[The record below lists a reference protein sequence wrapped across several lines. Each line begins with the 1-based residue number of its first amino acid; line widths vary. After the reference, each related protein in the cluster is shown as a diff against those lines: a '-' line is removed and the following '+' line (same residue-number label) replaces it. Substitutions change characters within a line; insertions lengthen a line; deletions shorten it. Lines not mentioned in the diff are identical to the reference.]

1 LNKSVQTGN
10 FYTQT
15 LVTYD
20 RSGDAKLITS
30 CKNRIKHC
38 WTNINSITKMATKID
53 NKRCWTLKSFTKT
66 NTVSYKQRSK
76 TTG

>member
-20 RSGDAKLITS
+20 TSEDAKLITKLLPLDS
-30 CKNRIKHC
+30 CVLALRSASPLWYPSECQHSAGQA
-38 WTNINSITKMATKID
+38 SISSSRA
-53 NKRCWTLKSFTKT
+53 
-66 NTVSYKQRSK
+66 SK
-76 TTG
+76 